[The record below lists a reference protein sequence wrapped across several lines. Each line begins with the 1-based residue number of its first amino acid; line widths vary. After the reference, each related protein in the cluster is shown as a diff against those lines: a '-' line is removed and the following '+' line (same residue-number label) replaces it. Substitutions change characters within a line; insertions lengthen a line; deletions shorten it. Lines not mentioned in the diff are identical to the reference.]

1 MTFTLF
7 LMSVSDRFMPL
18 LLARLVCFALLAQ
31 LLHIMHK
38 AVTQNVIV
46 WLCVS
51 VFCISTVKG
60 NAAVS

>member
-7 LMSVSDRFMPL
+7 LMSVSDCFMPL
-18 LLARLVCFALLAQ
+18 FLARLVCFALRAQ

-46 WLCVS
+46 WLCVN
-51 VFCISTVKG
+51 VFCICTVKG